1 MCHLLTTE
9 TSKEFCFLR
18 ADDCCLLVDWVY
30 LCSSNM
36 QNVGRRTAM
45 KAACDHTAFNTKRQG
60 GGKKK
65 ELFIAAPVENDRSR
79 LWMELCASE

>member
-1 MCHLLTTE
+1 
-9 TSKEFCFLR
+9 
-18 ADDCCLLVDWVY
+18 
-30 LCSSNM
+30 
-36 QNVGRRTAM
+36 M